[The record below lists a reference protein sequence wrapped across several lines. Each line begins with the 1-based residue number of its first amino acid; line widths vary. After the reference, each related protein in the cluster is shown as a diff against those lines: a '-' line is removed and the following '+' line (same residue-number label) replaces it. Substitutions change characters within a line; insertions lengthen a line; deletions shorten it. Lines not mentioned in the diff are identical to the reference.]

1 MHLPD
6 APPPAKPWDPPP
18 GDEGKLPADE
28 LRHDL
33 QRFQAPAAAAAAA
46 AAATPA
52 PEDDDDDGEDGKKR
66 DDDGEDDGDGK
77 KRDGDGEDDGDDD
90 GDATGPRREARRAQ
104 AVVDAAGGVAA
115 ASTEAPPIAQHCSSR
130 HGGVEEAC
138 RGPTVPNLKQ
148 RRNAR
153 LLAGLLDVA
162 APDVDAMSHDEA
174 ERWLHDAWRRWMARK

>member
-46 AAATPA
+46 AAPA
-52 PEDDDDDGEDGKKR
+52 PEDDDDDGKKR
-66 DDDGEDDGDGK
+66 DDGGDDGDGK
-77 KRDGDGEDDGDDD
+77 KRDGDGDDDDD
-90 GDATGPRREARRAQ
+90 GDATGPRHEARRAQ

-115 ASTEAPPIAQHCSSR
+115 ASTEAPPPIAQHCSSR

-174 ERWLHDAWRRWMARK
+174 ERWLHDAWRKWMARK